1 MARTLMHQECA
12 AMVLGGPTT
21 LIDIGGL
28 RILVDPTFD
37 DPGRHGPVTK
47 TTGPAITEDALGP
60 VDLVLLS
67 HDQHPDNLDDR
78 GRAFALAA
86 PLILTG
92 PLAADRLGLP
102 AVALPVWTS
111 HSVPRPDG
119 GDLDVLAV
127 PAVHGPEDG
136 PRDADG
142 NINCE
147 VTGFL
152 MSGTGIPTVY
162 VSGDNASLRV
172 VAQIAH
178 RLPAPDVAVLF
189 GGSARLP
196 MLFENRPMTLDGSGV
211 YAAAVILGASIVI
224 PAHHDGWGH
233 FSSSRADVQLAFHEA
248 GMSSLL
254 RVADHG
260 AWISLK

>member
-1 MARTLMHQECA
+1 MTGTLMRRACA

-37 DPGRHGPVTK
+37 DPGQHGPIMK

-60 VDLVLLS
+60 VDLVLIS
-67 HDQHPDNLDDR
+67 HDEHPDNLDDR
-78 GRAFALAA
+78 GRAFALAT

-92 PLAADRLGLP
+92 PLAADRLGPP
-102 AVALPVWTS
+102 AIPLSPWTR

-119 GDLDVLAV
+119 GDLHVLAV

-136 PRDADG
+136 PRDGDG

-147 VTGFL
+147 VTGFVV
-152 MSGTGIPTVY
+152 SGSGLPTVY
-162 VSGDNASLRV
+162 VSGDNASLRTV
-172 VAQIAH
+172 VQIAH
-178 RLPAPDVAVLF
+178 RGPAPDVAVLF
-189 GGSARLP
+189 GGSARVP

-211 YAAAVILGASIVI
+211 CAAALILAASVVI
-224 PAHHDGWGH
+224 PAHYDGWAH
-233 FSSSRADVQLAFHEA
+233 FSSTRADIERAFHEA
-248 GMSSLL
+248 GVSSLL
-254 RVADHG
+254 RLADHG
-260 AWISLK
+260 SWISLK